1 MAFIIDWYFVFN
13 NFLIKHTPEIV
24 FSLVALLII
33 LVEPYLV
40 YLERAISSLFGGTKT
55 RQQRSFIELTRLDS
69 FIVFLLLIIAILPL
83 VKHYLMTYLEKILV
97 SENLLFYL
105 IVLFFGMYVYYILV
119 YRRQHLR

>member
-1 MAFIIDWYFVFN
+1 MAFIIEGYFVFN

-40 YLERAISSLFGGTKT
+40 YLERAISSLFGGTRT
-55 RQQRSFIELTRLDS
+55 RQQHSFIELTRLDS

-83 VKHYLMTYLEKILV
+83 IKHYLMTYLEKILV

-105 IVLFFGMYVYYILV
+105 IALFFGMYVYYILI